1 MAVGRLDPTASLPDR
16 TATGTAH
23 APAPPRTDRSSLTVI
38 VPTRNES
45 GNVAELVRRLD
56 DTLAPLRDAGH
67 TCSIV
72 FVDDSEDDTPATV
85 ERTGEGVASDVYCI
99 HRPADVR
106 WGGLGGAVVDGLRG
120 TGSEF
125 ACVIDGDLQHP
136 PELVA
141 ELWARARQPGQE
153 ADVVVASRYCAEGSS
168 QGLERGRTTISRSMT
183 RLARWAFPA
192 TLRSVTDPMSGFFL
206 VRRSALDVERL
217 APEGFKILLEIL
229 VRHPGL
235 RVAEIPF
242 SFGDR
247 FAGDS
252 KADLA
257 VGLSYLRHV
266 RKLRKS

>member
-1 MAVGRLDPTASLPDR
+1 LA
-16 TATGTAH
+16 
-23 APAPPRTDRSSLTVI
+23 VI

-45 GNVAELVRRLD
+45 ANVAELVRRLD
-56 DTLAPLRDAGH
+56 ATLAALRDAGH
-67 TCSIV
+67 ACSIV
-72 FVDDSEDDTPATV
+72 FVDDSEDDTPAAV
-85 ERTGEGVASDVYCI
+85 ERTSDTAVTDVYCI
-99 HRPADVR
+99 HRPDGER

-120 TGSEF
+120 TGTEF

-141 ELWARARQPGQE
+141 ELWSRARQAGQE
-153 ADVVVASRYCAEGSS
+153 ADVVVASRYCDEGSS
-168 QGLERGRTTISRSMT
+168 QGLERGRTAISRTMT
-183 RLARWAFPA
+183 RLARWAFPGP
-192 TLRSVTDPMSGFFL
+192 LRAVTDPMSGFFL
-206 VRRSALDVERL
+206 VRRSALDVDRL

-242 SFGDR
+242 TFGDR

-266 RKLRKS
+266 VGLRFARTAPPR